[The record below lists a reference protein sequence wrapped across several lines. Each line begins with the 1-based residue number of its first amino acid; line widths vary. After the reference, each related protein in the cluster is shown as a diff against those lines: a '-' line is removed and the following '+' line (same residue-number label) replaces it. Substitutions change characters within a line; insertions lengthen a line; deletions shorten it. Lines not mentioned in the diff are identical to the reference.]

1 VSANLDLV
9 RSIHAAWERGDFR
22 SAEWAHPDIRYENVG
37 GPSPGSWTGRAGMAE
52 GMRDF
57 LSAWKDFRVN
67 VDQYRELDV
76 ERVLALTSYSARGKK
91 SGLELGQMWTKAGL
105 LFHVRDGKVAR
116 IVSYWDRENALAD
129 LGLASEAS
137 SRPS

>member
-9 RSIHAAWERGDFR
+9 RSIHAAWERGDFS
-22 SAEWAHPDIRYENVG
+22 SAEWAHPDVQYENVG
-37 GPSPGSWTGRAGMAE
+37 GPSPGRWTGRAGMAE

-67 VDQYRELDV
+67 VDQYRELDD
-76 ERVLALTSYSARGKK
+76 ERVLALTSYSACGKK
-91 SGLELGQMWTKAGL
+91 SGLELGQMWTKAAL
-105 LFHVRDGKVAR
+105 LFQLRAGKVTR
-116 IVSYWDRENALAD
+116 IVSYWERENALAD
-129 LGLASEAS
+129 LGLASEAG